1 MQVKEYTDNLLRNGK
16 ATQAIKELTAMLENG
31 VSPAGQVSDLNTA
44 GSDEIHYLI
53 GNSYYKIGD
62 WQKAIQHYT
71 EACVYNADSPAKEK
85 LKMTYS
91 ILEFYNKDIYG
102 Q

>member
-1 MQVKEYTDNLLRNGK
+1 MQVKDYTNDLLRSGK
-16 ATQAIKELTAMLENG
+16 AAQAIKELTAMLANDF
-31 VSPAGQVSDLNTA
+31 SPAEQAADLDMA
-44 GSDEIHYLI
+44 SAEELHYLI
-53 GNSYYKIGD
+53 GNSYYKIGN
-62 WQKAIQHYT
+62 WQKAIQHYN
-71 EACVYNADSPAKEK
+71 EACAYNADSPAKEK